1 MAAKPA
7 AGVGA
12 PALENLS
19 PELVLVDPSLA
30 ASARARLPERDDSRD
45 LAWAGTS
52 ARTRPPQ
59 VYPASF
65 RDYGPLYEVALTNG
79 EALQRLLQGAVDS
92 EVLGSLVPSRR
103 LFRRRTT
110 FVPTSAAAASVAL
123 FVVQLFLSQ
132 GRLG

>member
-12 PALENLS
+12 SALENLS

-65 RDYGPLYEVALTNG
+65 RDYGPLFEVALNG

-92 EVLGSLVPSRR
+92 EVLGSLVPSSRP
-103 LFRRRTT
+103 FRRRTT